1 MQQRLRYRIPISP
14 KMVHP
19 ISPKRTACSSA
30 SLSPFHIPKKAIAL
44 FNKYD

>member
-19 ISPKRTACSSA
+19 ISPKRSPSHIHKTVSQER
-30 SLSPFHIPKKAIAL
+30 SLYLIQ
-44 FNKYD
+44 YD